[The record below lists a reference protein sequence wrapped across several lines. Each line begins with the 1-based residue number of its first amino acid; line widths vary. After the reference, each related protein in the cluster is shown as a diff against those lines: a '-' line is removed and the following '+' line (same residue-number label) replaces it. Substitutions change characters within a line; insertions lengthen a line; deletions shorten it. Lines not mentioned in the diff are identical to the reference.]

1 MSAALVE
8 RPLLVSPSLATT
20 LGLEAALLYQLI
32 AEWLPLLTGRENQGQ
47 QWFLIDKDQLSKQ
60 LPFWDLSK
68 IEEVLRTLHDQG
80 LIIIGAALMSNAQN
94 IRLALPRSQKTDDFA
109 SVNHTTLRSL
119 DNKPITHL
127 NP

>member
-60 LPFWDLSK
+60 LPFWDLS
-68 IEEVLRTLHDQG
+68 
-80 LIIIGAALMSNAQN
+80 
-94 IRLALPRSQKTDDFA
+94 
-109 SVNHTTLRSL
+109 
-119 DNKPITHL
+119 
-127 NP
+127 